1 MSNGQKSDIKK
12 VNEKTVDAYS
22 DFGGLIKHTARYI
35 LWLPE
40 AKALRQEENRFLK
53 YFTLPG
59 KWAWDIFFLEKEGII
74 QRDTRGFSGVR
85 FCDNNSKS
93 YSDAKRLLGN
103 TVGKKEN
110 FEKLV
115 LEKQREFWDGFPY
128 DIYNLDFCGTC
139 FPDNQ
144 PPFSETFQ
152 AIEKIIE
159 KHVEGNHFPFVIFLT
174 MKAFDGETNPQA
186 KEQLIQNI
194 ETNRANTSF
203 AQQLATVIPDTQNFV
218 AQSFTDF
225 IVISVPK
232 IICHLAERHCDLEVR
247 SRAKYLRSN
256 AAIGNF
262 FITKFVFK
270 FSRRRQSHLAVIN
283 QNYINN
289 VLNIMRLDNVIAID
303 NASITQDIRRSSDEL
318 KQYIE
323 QMNQNP
329 LESHENSFSRT

>member
-1 MSNGQKSDIKK
+1 MTNGHKSDIKK
-12 VNEKTVDAYS
+12 VNEKTIEAYS
-22 DFGGLIKHTARYI
+22 EFGGVIKHAARYL

-40 AKALRQEENRFLK
+40 AKSLRQEKDKPLC

-59 KWAWDIFFLEKEGII
+59 NWAYDIFFFEKEGII
-74 QRDTRGFSGVR
+74 QKDARGFPGVR
-85 FCDNNSKS
+85 FCDYNSKS

-115 LEKQREFWDGFPY
+115 LEEQREFWDGFPY

-139 FPDNQ
+139 FPDTQ
-144 PPFSETFQ
+144 PPFSGTFQ

-203 AQQLATVIPDTQNFV
+203 AQQIATVIPNTQNFV

-256 AAIGNF
+256 ALIGNF

-270 FSRRRQSHLAVIN
+270 FSWRRQSRLVVIN

-303 NASITQDIRRSSDEL
+303 NASITQDIRRSRDKL
-318 KQYIE
+318 KQYIK
-323 QMNQNP
+323 QIDQNS
-329 LESHENSFSRT
+329 LESQ

>member
-1 MSNGQKSDIKK
+1 MANGQKSDIKK
-12 VNEKTVDAYS
+12 VNEKTIDAYS
-22 DFGGLIKHTARYI
+22 DFGGLIKHTARCL

-40 AKALRQEENRFLK
+40 AQTLKREKKRCLR

-59 KWAWDIFFLEKEGII
+59 KWALDIFFLEKEGII
-74 QRDTRGFSGVR
+74 QKDARGFPEVR
-85 FCDNNSKS
+85 FCDNSSKS

-103 TVGKKEN
+103 TIGKKEN

-115 LEKQREFWDGFPY
+115 LNEQREFWDGFPY

-186 KEQLIQNI
+186 KELLIQNI
-194 ETNRANTSF
+194 ETNRVNTSLV
-203 AQQLATVIPDTQNFV
+203 QQIATIIPNTQSFVTQN
-218 AQSFTDF
+218 FTDF

-232 IICHLAERHCDLEVR
+232 IICHFAERHCDLDVR
-247 SRAKYLRSN
+247 SRAKYLRTN
-256 AAIGNF
+256 DEIGNF

-270 FSRRRQSHLAVIN
+270 FSRRRQSHLAVTN

-289 VLNIMRLDNVIAID
+289 ILNIMRLDNVTTID
-303 NASITQDIRRSSDEL
+303 NTSITQDIKRSSEEL
-318 KQYIE
+318 RQYI
-323 QMNQNP
+323 QQINQNP
-329 LESHENSFSRT
+329 LESQ